1 MISTTS
7 NRLAF
12 STGPVFK
19 DPKIGNVLNNYR
31 SYTYNFTLSALPK
44 AISNEP
50 KKYQSGSAPYTVL
63 KSGGKGATG
72 IAGVA
77 GPTSAQVEANDL
89 TQQYTEDPTAVQQ
102 SQKNIDS
109 LKFNADLVPGFN
121 KNSPGR
127 FDMFIDKFEI
137 TTSHSPGAII
147 GFIPQASFRFTVV
160 EPYSINGF
168 LEALHVA
175 AVSAGYVS
183 YIGATFLITLKFLGY
198 PDNDTAENPASPE
211 EVPFSTRSWPV
222 VLTKASLEVTEKG
235 AVYTCEAT
243 EAGGMAVADSVNVLK
258 KSLTFEGIKL
268 QDALAGPID
277 SERPANYAG
286 NDFVTKVNKL
296 QKDSVKDRTGGEIY
310 DEYQVFFPMP
320 SESGGDY
327 DYTKVNKIGQTKL
340 ADTAQILK
348 SGGMEDPQTTEKK
361 TNYKNNPDDKSTEI
375 IKLDPSTGKYQLQF
389 AEGFN
394 ISSII
399 TNTIRDSEYIADL
412 IKALKENPGSVIDK
426 NGYVEYFRMQTEVE
440 QFDTINP
447 ETKKP
452 KAIFKYIV
460 TPFKV
465 HVSTIKGLPTTLWDP
480 IKYPPFAVR
489 TYDYMYTGKNIDVI
503 NFKINFNSFYQTA
516 VPFEL
521 NNDIIQSSIGAA
533 PGNSTD
539 ITFNNPTSNNDAAQL
554 QNSVVTSRPASVPY
568 VPADGP
574 GAPKSDNAYRNLS
587 RFIHTQFLNFS
598 ESSMSLTLD
607 IIGDPLYI
615 STNGFNGYYSG
626 PNGAGFTQNG
636 EADFITYQVPVSV
649 NFRNPIDIGKSGF
662 MDFSEQQI
670 PYSGIYQVTSIN
682 NFFTE
687 GIFKQR
693 LNLVR
698 LEGQLEGKSIKVKDY
713 SDLFEESANPFDQI
727 TTDTTDG
734 VPNVAGKVSDA
745 TIKRLGGT
753 VLSSLGKA
761 AALVG
766 AAALLKNV
774 SGQAATAIAASL
786 AVPAVLDIAKSAI
799 STVNG
804 LASKASGLIGNV
816 NQKVASAPNV
826 SASTDP
832 TNNITEAAKQ
842 GIPVDLLS
850 PEKLTNIP
858 KSAPNATA
866 PSPPV
871 DVATL
876 ESLYKSGGP
885 AAIAKAYGVKDITKI
900 SPTDL
905 PLDTLKTI
913 ESSVAFANPLSALTG
928 VVAQASS
935 GINTSIIT
943 DKLASAQTLLN
954 SAQSVVT
961 IIPRDAGQATSILT
975 QAGSNVTSPLTKILQ
990 G

>member
-1 MISTTS
+1 MAQTQADLGFRGL
-7 NRLAF
+7 N
-12 STGPVFK
+12 TGDFK
-19 DPKIGNVLNNYR
+19 DPKIGNILNNYR

-44 AISNEP
+44 AISNDP

-63 KSGGKGATG
+63 KSGGKGTTG

-77 GPTSAQVEANDL
+77 GPTSAQVESNNL
-89 TQQYTEDPTAVQQ
+89 TQQYTEDPTVVKD

-121 KNSPGR
+121 KNSSGR
-127 FDMFIDKFEI
+127 FDMFIDKFEV
-137 TTSHSPGAII
+137 TTSHTPSAKI
-147 GFIPQASFRFTVV
+147 GFISQGNFIFTVV

-175 AVSAGYVS
+175 SVSAGYVS
-183 YIGATFLITLKFLGY
+183 YIGATFLITLKFFGY
-198 PDNDTAENPASPE
+198 PDNDSAENPADPE
-211 EVPFSTRSWPV
+211 EIPFSTRSWPIT
-222 VLTKASLEVTEKG
+222 LTEANLEVTEKG
-235 AVYTCEAT
+235 AVYTCKAVES
-243 EAGGMAVADSVNVLK
+243 GGLAVADSNNSLK
-258 KSLTFEGIKL
+258 KSITFEGIKL

-286 NDFVTKVNKL
+286 NDFVTKINQL
-296 QKDSVKDRTGGEIY
+296 QREGAKDRTGGDIY
-310 DEYQVFFPMP
+310 DEYRVFFPEL
-320 SESGGDY
+320 SDSGL

-340 ADTAQILK
+340 TDTAQLLR

-361 TNYKNNPDDKSTEI
+361 TNYQNRPEDKSTEP

-389 AEGFN
+389 AESTN
-394 ISSII
+394 ISELI

-412 IKALKENPGSVIDK
+412 VKALKEKPGSVIDK
-426 NGYVEYFRMQTEVE
+426 NGYVEYFRIITEVE
-440 QFDTINP
+440 QSETINP

-452 KAIFKYIV
+452 KAIFKYSV
-460 TPFKV
+460 VPFRV
-465 HVSTIKGLPTTLWDP
+465 HVSNIKGLPPTLWDP
-480 IKYPPFAVR
+480 KKYIPFVVR
-489 TYDYMYTGKNIDVI
+489 AYDYMYTGKNTDVI
-503 NFKINFNSFYQTA
+503 SFKMTFNMFYQSA
-516 VPFEL
+516 VPFEI
-521 NNDIIQSSIGAA
+521 NNDVVQSAIGAG

-539 ITFNNPTSNNDAAQL
+539 ITFNNPTSSNDAAQL
-554 QNSVVTSRPASVPY
+554 QNGPSTARPASVPY

-587 RFIHTQFLNFS
+587 RFIHSQFLNYAETGQQLS
-598 ESSMSLTLD
+598 LD

-615 STNGFNGYYSG
+615 STNGFNGYYAG
-626 PNGAGFTQNG
+626 PDGAAFTQNG
-636 EADFITYQVPVSV
+636 EADFITYQVPISV

-662 MDFSEQQI
+662 MDFSAEQV

-682 NFFTE
+682 NYFNE

-693 LNLVR
+693 LMLTR
-698 LEGQLEGKSIKVKDY
+698 LPGQLEGKEIKVKDY

-734 VPNVAGKVSDA
+734 APNVAGKVSDA

-753 VLSSLGKA
+753 VLSNLGKA

-766 AAALLKNV
+766 AAGVLKNI
-774 SGQAATAIAASL
+774 SGQAATVLAASL
-786 AVPAVLDIAKSAI
+786 AVPAVISVAKSAI

-804 LASKASGLIGNV
+804 LASKATGLIGDV
-816 NQKVASAPNV
+816 NKKVASAPNV

-850 PEKLTNIP
+850 QEKLTNIP
-858 KSAPNATA
+858 KAAPPATA

-876 ESLYKSGGP
+876 ESLYKSGGV

-905 PLDTLKTI
+905 PPGTLKTI
-913 ESSVAFANPLSALTG
+913 EETITPSNPLITLKG
-928 VVAQASS
+928 VVAKASS
-935 GINTSIIT
+935 VVDASIVT

-954 SAQSVVT
+954 GAQSVVT
-961 IIPRDAGQATSILT
+961 IIPRDAGQATSVLT

>member
-7 NRLAF
+7 TRLAF
-12 STGPVFK
+12 STGPAFK

-44 AISNEP
+44 ISSNQP
-50 KKYQSGSAPYTVL
+50 KNYEKDSAPYTVL
-63 KSGGKGATG
+63 KSGGKGTSG

-77 GPTSAQVEANDL
+77 GPTSAQVEANNL
-89 TQQYTEDPTAVQQ
+89 AQQYAEDPTVVQQ

-109 LKFNADLVPGFN
+109 LKFNADLIPGFN
-121 KNSPGR
+121 KSSPGR

-137 TTSHSPGAII
+137 TTSMSPSALI
-147 GFIPQASFRFTVV
+147 GFIPQGMFRFTVV
-160 EPYSINGF
+160 EPHSINGF

-198 PDNDTAENPASPE
+198 PDSDTAESPAGPE

-222 VLTKASLEVTEKG
+222 VLTKADLEVTEKG
-235 AVYTCEAT
+235 AVYTCQAT
-243 EAGGMAVADSVNVLK
+243 ECGAMAVADSVNLLK
-258 KSLTFEGIKL
+258 KSITFEGVKL
-268 QDALAGPID
+268 QDALAGPLEA
-277 SERPANYAG
+277 ERPANYAG

-296 QKDSVKDRTGGEIY
+296 QKDSVKDRTGGDIY
-310 DEYQVFFPMP
+310 DEYRVFFP
-320 SESGGDY
+320 EVTETGL
-327 DYTKVNKIGQTKL
+327 DYTRVNKIGQTKL
-340 ADTAQILK
+340 ADTAQLLK

-361 TNYKNNPDDKSTEI
+361 TNYKNNTDDKNTEI
-375 IKLDPSTGKYQLQF
+375 TKLDPSTGKYQLQF

-394 ISSII
+394 ISSLI
-399 TNTIRDSEYIADL
+399 TNTVRDSEFISDL

-426 NGYVEYFRMQTEVE
+426 NGYVEYFRIRTEVE
-440 QFDTINP
+440 QSDIINP

-480 IKYPPFAVR
+480 VKYPPFVVR
-489 TYDYMYTGKNIDVI
+489 AYDYMYTGKNTDVI
-503 NFKINFNSFYQTA
+503 NFKVTFNSFYQTA

-521 NNDIIQSSIGAA
+521 NNDIIQSTIGAG
-533 PGNSTD
+533 PSNSTD
-539 ITFNNPTSNNDAAQL
+539 ITFKNPTSSNDAAQL
-554 QNSVVTSRPASVPY
+554 QNGVVTSRPASVPF
-568 VPADGP
+568 VPMDGP

-598 ESSMSLTLD
+598 ESSIALTLD

-626 PNGAGFTQNG
+626 PNGSGFTQNG

-662 MDFSEQQI
+662 MDFSEEQV
-670 PYSGIYQVTSIN
+670 PYSGIYQVTSIA
-682 NFFTE
+682 NFFSE

-693 LNLVR
+693 LNLTR

-713 SDLFEESANPFDQI
+713 SDLFEESANPLDQI

-734 VPNVAGKVSDA
+734 SPNIAGKVSDA

-753 VLSSLGKA
+753 VLSNLGKA

-766 AAALLKNV
+766 AAGVLKNI
-774 SGQAATAIAASL
+774 SGQAATVLAASL
-786 AVPAVLDIAKSAI
+786 AVPAVLNVAKSAI
-799 STVNG
+799 TTVNG
-804 LASKASGLIGNV
+804 LASKATGLIGNV
-816 NQKVASAPNV
+816 NEKVASAPNV
-826 SASTDP
+826 TTGADS
-832 TNNITEAAKQ
+832 TNNITAAAKAN
-842 GIPVDLLS
+842 IPVDI
-850 PEKLTNIP
+850 LTQDQLANIP
-858 KSAPNATA
+858 KSAPPATA
-866 PSPPV
+866 PGPQV
-871 DVATL
+871 DVSTL
-876 ESLYKSGGP
+876 ESLYKIGGVS
-885 AAIAKAYGVKDITKI
+885 AIAKAFGVKDITKV
-900 SPTDL
+900 SPDL
-905 PLDTLKTI
+905 LPPDTEKII
-913 ESSVAFANPLSALTG
+913 ENSSPITVSNPLISLKNL
-928 VVAQASS
+928 ASS
-935 GINTSIIT
+935 AVDTSIVT

-954 SAQSVVT
+954 GAQSVVT
-961 IIPRDAGQATSILT
+961 IIPKDANQVTSVLT